1 MKKLKLFFKTG
12 FYFANIVLMIFYL
25 YPGSILGCFLY
36 NDCYIQPQITRDFI
50 ISSNHFYAFILLTSL
65 GVFSFHNTKKINFL
79 IFYLFLLSIILELF
93 HIIIPVRAFEMSDL
107 FGNIVGVILV
117 ILIYKIV
124 IRYVKTQNLFFNF
137 INYFNY
143 WLLFNTSKHFK
154 QLFNF

>member
-1 MKKLKLFFKTG
+1 MKKLKIFFKRG
-12 FYFANIVLMIFYL
+12 FYSSNIILIIFYL
-25 YPGSILGCFLY
+25 FPGSILGCFLY

-79 IFYLFLLSIILELF
+79 IIYLFLLSIILELF
-93 HIIIPVRAFEMSDL
+93 HIVIPNRGFEISDL

-124 IRYVKTQNLFFNF
+124 IRYVK
-137 INYFNY
+137 I
-143 WLLFNTSKHFK
+143 
-154 QLFNF
+154 

>member
-50 ISSNHFYAFILLTSL
+50 VSANHVYAFILLTSL

-93 HIIIPVRAFEMSDL
+93 HIIIPAREFEVSDL

-117 ILIYKIV
+117 VFIYKVV
-124 IRYVKTQNLFFNF
+124 IRHV
-137 INYFNY
+137 
-143 WLLFNTSKHFK
+143 
-154 QLFNF
+154 

>member
-36 NDCYIQPQITRDFI
+36 NDCYIQPQITQDFI
-50 ISSNHFYAFILLTSL
+50 VSANHVYAFILLTSL
-65 GVFSFHNTKKINFL
+65 GLFSFHNTEKINFL

-107 FGNIVGVILV
+107 FGNILGVILV
-117 ILIYKIV
+117 VFIYKVV
-124 IRYVKTQNLFFNF
+124 IRYDKT
-137 INYFNY
+137 
-143 WLLFNTSKHFK
+143 
-154 QLFNF
+154 